1 MYDLLNYQINFYK
14 IQEKRQI
21 FQLLRTLLLNVIS
34 TSPALPVVFG
44 KRESSLVQYKQLY
57 IHMILDTLPPQLNCH
72 RCESPPGESLM
83 WFASFLFLGNLPSLL
98 PRCVVGQWGKEV
110 GHKRGLRKRE
120 QFLKAYRV
128 TIWHEALLCGHTQI
142 LALSFKRYFYENLFR
157 DFLAIYKSLDWLTSN
172 SPPFCFSHLVSSQSC
187 SWEYLPPKQP

>member
-120 QFLKAYRV
+120 QVLKAYREGYNLAWSFALWSYANSGSFFY
-128 TIWHEALLCGHTQI
+128 IWSFRRVLNIWPSLYKVINSHI
-142 LALSFKRYFYENLFR
+142 LE
-157 DFLAIYKSLDWLTSN
+157 
-172 SPPFCFSHLVSSQSC
+172 
-187 SWEYLPPKQP
+187 